1 MGVGGKR
8 GVLGRR
14 CSLVGMGGMGRR
26 KSGGKGFLYIYTANE
41 ERGGRYKRGTGDLD
55 SSASD

>member
-1 MGVGGKR
+1 MEEKWGEGI
-8 GVLGRR
+8 
-14 CSLVGMGGMGRR
+14 
-26 KSGGKGFLYIYTANE
+26 YIYTANE